1 MLFIVKNINFTYK
14 NLYGKK
20 DRGSRKMDFIVQNA
34 LDKKDIMGIEAGLES
49 QATIKV
55 VGSGGC
61 GNNMV
66 HWLYH
71 KGVSGA
77 EIIAMNTDTQH
88 LDARDADVKILL
100 GKEITSGLGAGGYPD
115 VGANAARESA
125 NEIKEGLRGTDM
137 LFICA
142 GLGGGTGT
150 GSAPEIAKIARDMG
164 SIVIGTVTMPFKIER
179 ARIEK
184 AEFGL
189 SQLRQVCDTVI
200 VVDNNRLVELA
211 GNLPVEKAFAVANEL
226 VSTMIKAIVET
237 IALPSLVNL
246 DFADVKA
253 IMSQGGVAA
262 IGVGES
268 DTERRVEEAVNKALM
283 NPLLDVSY
291 KGADGALIHITG
303 GPDLTLEEV
312 NTAGELITEN
322 LDQDANVIWG
332 ARITDDMKGKIR
344 VMAIVTGVRSPYIL
358 GALDY
363 KKPSIQ
369 AEQVSED
376 LGIRMI

>member
-1 MLFIVKNINFTYK
+1 MLFIGNLINSKYK
-14 NLYGKK
+14 TVVVNK
-20 DRGSRKMDFIVQNA
+20 RESKMDFIVQNA
-34 LDKKDIMGIEAGLES
+34 LNKNDIMGIEAGLES

-71 KGVSGA
+71 KGISGA

-88 LDARDADVKILL
+88 LDARDADIKILL
-100 GKEITSGLGAGGYPD
+100 GKEVTGGLGAGGYPD
-115 VGANAARESA
+115 VGANSARESA
-125 NEIKEGLRGTDM
+125 SEIKEALRGTDM

-253 IMSQGGVAA
+253 IMTQGGVAA

-322 LDQDANVIWG
+322 LDPDANVIWG

-358 GALDY
+358 GALDF
-363 KKPSIQ
+363 KKPSFE
-369 AEQVSED
+369 AERISDD

>member
-1 MLFIVKNINFTYK
+1 
-14 NLYGKK
+14 
-20 DRGSRKMDFIVQNA
+20 MDFIVQNA
-34 LDKKDIMGIEAGLES
+34 LSKDNQDLMGIEAGLES

-55 VGSGGC
+55 IGAGGC

-66 HWLYH
+66 HWLFH

-77 EIIAMNTDTQH
+77 EIVAVNTDSQH
-88 LDARDADVKILL
+88 LDARDSDVKILI
-100 GKEITSGLGAGGYPD
+100 GKELTRGLGAGGYPE
-115 VGANAARESA
+115 VGTNAARESA
-125 NEIKEGLRGTDM
+125 NELKEALRNTDM

-150 GSAPEIAKIARDMG
+150 GAAPEIAKVAKDLG
-164 SIVIGTVTMPFKIER
+164 AIVIGTVTMPFKIER

-226 VSTMIKAIVET
+226 VSTMIKGIVET

-253 IMSQGGVAA
+253 IMKSGGVAA

-268 DTERRVEEAVNKALM
+268 DTERRVEEAVSKAM
-283 NPLLDVSY
+283 QNPLLDVSY

-312 NTAGELITEN
+312 NQAGELITEN
-322 LDQDANVIWG
+322 LDPDANVIWG
-332 ARITDDMKGKIR
+332 ARISDEMKGKIR

-358 GALDY
+358 GALDFT
-363 KKPSIQ
+363 KPSLE
-369 AEQVSED
+369 AEKVSED

>member
-1 MLFIVKNINFTYK
+1 
-14 NLYGKK
+14 
-20 DRGSRKMDFIVQNA
+20 MDFIVQNA

>member
-1 MLFIVKNINFTYK
+1 
-14 NLYGKK
+14 
-20 DRGSRKMDFIVQNA
+20 MDFIVQSA
-34 LDKKDIMGIEAGLES
+34 LSKDKENIISLEAGLES

-55 VGSGGC
+55 IGAGGC

-66 HWLYH
+66 HWLFH

-77 EIIAMNTDTQH
+77 EIIAMNTDSQH
-88 LDARDADVKILL
+88 LDARDADVKILI
-100 GKEITSGLGAGGYPD
+100 GKELTRGLGAGGYPEI
-115 VGANAARESA
+115 GTNAARESS
-125 NEIKEGLRGTDM
+125 NEVKEALRNTDM

-150 GSAPEIAKIARDMG
+150 GSSPEIAKIAKDLG

-226 VSTMIKAIVET
+226 VSTMIKGIVET

-253 IMSQGGVAA
+253 IMKSGGVAA

-268 DTERRVEEAVNKALM
+268 DTERRVEEAVSKAM
-283 NPLLDVSY
+283 QNPLLDVTY

-312 NTAGELITEN
+312 NRAGELITES
-322 LDQDANVIWG
+322 LDPDANVIWG

-344 VMAIVTGVRSPYIL
+344 VMAIITGVRSPYIL
-358 GALDY
+358 GALDFT
-363 KKPSIQ
+363 KPSLE
-369 AEQVSED
+369 AEKVSEE

>member
-1 MLFIVKNINFTYK
+1 MDFIVKN
-14 NLYGKK
+14 
-20 DRGSRKMDFIVQNA
+20 A
-34 LDKKDIMGIEAGLES
+34 LNKENILGIESGLES

-55 VGSGGC
+55 VGTGGC

-71 KGVSGA
+71 KGISGA

-88 LDARDADVKILL
+88 LDARDSDIKILL
-100 GKEITSGLGAGGYPD
+100 GKELTNGLGAGGYPD

-125 NEIKEGLRGTDM
+125 NEIKEALRGTDM

-150 GSAPEIAKIARDMG
+150 GSAPEVAKIARDLG
-164 SIVIGTVTMPFKIER
+164 AIVIGTVTMPFKIER

-253 IMSQGGVAA
+253 IMKSGGVAA

-268 DTERRVEEAVNKALM
+268 DTESRVTEAVNKALM

-303 GPDLTLEEV
+303 GPDLTLDEV

-322 LDQDANVIWG
+322 LDPDANVIWG

-344 VMAIVTGVRSPYIL
+344 IMAIVTGVRSPYIL
-358 GALDY
+358 GALDF
-363 KKPSIQ
+363 KKPSVE
-369 AEQVSED
+369 AEQMSDD

>member
-1 MLFIVKNINFTYK
+1 
-14 NLYGKK
+14 
-20 DRGSRKMDFIVQNA
+20 MDFIVQNA
-34 LDKKDIMGIEAGLES
+34 LNKSEDLTSIEAGLAG

-55 VGSGGC
+55 VGAGGC

-71 KGVSGA
+71 KGISGA
-77 EIIAMNTDTQH
+77 EIIALNTDTQH
-88 LDARDADVKILL
+88 LDARDADSKILI
-100 GKEITSGLGAGGYPD
+100 GKELTRGLGAGGYPEI
-115 VGANAARESA
+115 GANAAKESS
-125 NEIKEGLRGTDM
+125 NDIKEALRGTDL

-142 GLGGGTGT
+142 GMGGGTGT
-150 GSAPEIAKIARDMG
+150 GSAPEVAKIAKDLG
-164 SIVIGTVTMPFKIER
+164 AIVIGTVTMPFKIER

-184 AEFGL
+184 AEWGL
-189 SQLRQVCDTVI
+189 NQLRQVCDTVI

-226 VSTMIKAIVET
+226 VATMIKAIVET

-253 IMSQGGVAA
+253 IMKEGGVAA

-268 DTERRVEEAVNKALM
+268 DTERRVDEAVKKALM

-291 KGADGALIHITG
+291 KGADGALIHICG

-312 NTAGELITEN
+312 NQAGELITEN
-322 LDQDANVIWG
+322 LDPDANVIWG

-344 VMAIVTGVRSPYIL
+344 VMAIITGVRSPYIL
-358 GALDY
+358 GAVDY
-363 KKPSIQ
+363 SKATPT
-369 AEQVSED
+369 AEKVSDD